1 MLVNGWH
8 LSISSKK
15 EKEKERDEK
24 IKADTNNTY
33 SFNSSSSQRT
43 LERVLLCKT
52 LLYLIVH
59 VVSTRANGFEKESK
73 CQLSK

>member
-1 MLVNGWH
+1 MLHCIVLVNGWH

-33 SFNSSSSQRT
+33 SLNSSSSQR
-43 LERVLLCKT
+43 
-52 LLYLIVH
+52 
-59 VVSTRANGFEKESK
+59 
-73 CQLSK
+73 

>member
-1 MLVNGWH
+1 MPVNGWH

-24 IKADTNNTY
+24 IKAVTNNLV
-33 SFNSSSSQRT
+33 SIQALVNVRT
-43 LERVLLCKT
+43 CFT
-52 LLYLIVH
+52 LQDSALVNCTCCINQ
-59 VVSTRANGFEKESK
+59 ANGFEKESK